1 VNNSIGPSQ
10 FCLGTPTTRGG
21 SALPE
26 WFEEWFG
33 EEYLQVYPHR
43 DDVDAEQAVALI
55 RRTLPWKPGW
65 RALDVACGAGRHA
78 RALEAAG
85 ARVVGLD
92 LSASLLRRARQ
103 VTRAPLV
110 RADMRW
116 LPIRPRSMDLTV
128 NLFTSFGYFERDE
141 EHAAV
146 LAGMAATVRPGG
158 WFVLDF
164 LNALTVRADL
174 ADCTQS
180 AGPGGAPAVRY
191 LSDDGR
197 FVVKMI
203 AIPDGRRFLE
213 RVRLFNPDELE
224 TMLVDAG
231 LRVQER
237 FGDYTGGALA
247 AGAPRTILIGQPA

>member
-1 VNNSIGPSQ
+1 MNNSTGRSPS
-10 FCLGTPTTRGG
+10 CLANLTTRGG
-21 SALPE
+21 STLPE

-43 DDVDAEQAVALI
+43 DYADAEEAIALL
-55 RRTLPWKPGW
+55 RRALPWKPGW
-65 RALDVACGAGRHA
+65 RVLDVACGAGRHA
-78 RALEAAG
+78 RALDAAG

-92 LSASLLRRARQ
+92 LSASLLRRARE

-164 LNALTVRADL
+164 LNALTVRASL
-174 ADCTQS
+174 ADCVQT
-180 AGPGGAPAVRY
+180 AGPGGTRAVRY

-213 RVRLFNPDELE
+213 RVRLFTPDELE
-224 TMLVDAG
+224 GMLADAG
-231 LRVQER
+231 LRVQQR
-237 FGDYTGGALA
+237 FGDYAGGALA
-247 AGAPRTILIGQPA
+247 AGAPRTILMGQPA